1 MAKEGLPSIYD
12 YTLDELKGLLKPSF
26 RAKQVYNWLYKKY
39 ANSYDDMKN
48 IPNELKE
55 DLKANYPIDI
65 MTIVKKEQSIDG
77 SIKYLFKL
85 RDNHT
90 VEAVL
95 LLMKDK
101 KRDEEGNIVRSE
113 KYTVCI
119 SSQVGCKV
127 GCTFCLTAKGG
138 FVRNLTVGEYIAQI
152 VNIKR
157 DNDIPENKSV
167 NIVYMGMGEPLDNF
181 VNFTKAVEIFSDEE
195 GLSINKRRQTVST
208 SGIASKIEKLGE
220 KDLGIQLAISLHAVD
235 DELRSE
241 LIPMNKAYNI
251 ATIIDAVKKFP
262 VDTRK
267 KVMFEYLVIKN
278 KNDSIDAAKKLIKL
292 LNGINAK
299 VNLIFF
305 NPYPG
310 TTYERPEVEDMLKFK
325 DYLNDRGLICTIRES
340 KGIDIS
346 AACGQLK
353 EKEANGN
360 SWNITNNIYSSCSN
374 YNRNRVLY
382 RK

>member
-1 MAKEGLPSIYD
+1 MAKEELKSIYD
-12 YTLDELKGLLKPSF
+12 YTLDELKEILNPSF

-39 ANSYDDMKN
+39 ASSYEDMKN
-48 IPNELKE
+48 IPKELKE
-55 DLKANYPIDI
+55 DLLANYPIDI
-65 MTIVKKEQSIDG
+65 MEVVKKEKSMDG

-85 RDNHT
+85 RDGHT

-101 KRDEEGNIVRSE
+101 KKDEDGNIIRSE
-113 KYTVCI
+113 KFTVCV

-157 DNDIPENKSV
+157 DNDIPENKAL

-181 VNFTKAVEIFSDEE
+181 KNFVKAVGIFSDLD
-195 GLSINKRRQTVST
+195 GLAISRRRQTVST
-208 SGIASKIEKLGE
+208 SGIASKIKKLGE
-220 KDLGIQLAISLHAVD
+220 IDLGMQLAISLHAVD

-251 ATIIDAVKKFP
+251 ASIIDAVKSFP

-267 KVMFEYLVIKN
+267 KVMFEYLVIKG
-278 KNDSIDAAKKLIKL
+278 KNDSIEAARKLITL
-292 LNGINAK
+292 LNGIQAK
-299 VNLIFF
+299 VNLIYF

-310 TTYERPEVEDMLKFK
+310 TTYERPEVNDMMKFK
-325 DYLNDRGLICTIRES
+325 DFLNDRGLICTIRES
-340 KGIDIS
+340 KGLDIS

-353 EKEANGN
+353 EKEAN
-360 SWNITNNIYSSCSN
+360 
-374 YNRNRVLY
+374 
-382 RK
+382 